1 VIPSRGRDT
10 RRKSSQCT
18 EVTLP
23 FPAVEVRPNR
33 SRFSSGQ
40 GFARGRHR
48 PVLIVSSEARNR
60 HPRRISRR
68 VWLCSR
74 IGSLMGHRSDL
85 RFGLGSLAGL
95 PMFRRRKHDRCPP
108 SGRFGRHGCS
118 HSLLLTRELYAGP
131 FGRVRSK
138 VRSRSPL
145 LFQNARKHDSNSPW
159 R

>member
-10 RRKSSQCT
+10 RRKNSQCS

-23 FPAVEVRPNR
+23 FPSVEVRPNC

-48 PVLIVSSEARNR
+48 PVLVVSSEARNQ
-60 HPRRISRR
+60 HARRIWRR
-68 VWLCSR
+68 VGLCSR

-85 RFGLGSLAGL
+85 KFGLGSLAGL
-95 PMFRRRKHDRCPP
+95 PTFRRRKHDRCPP
-108 SGRFGRHGCS
+108 SGRFGLRGRIR
-118 HSLLLTRELYAGP
+118 SLSPARVLYAGLY
-131 FGRVRSK
+131 GRVRNR

-145 LFQNARKHDSNSPW
+145 LSRSGRKHGSNSLS